1 MDKMFFAHLCAI
13 IMVSISVGLL
23 VVAGLYG
30 NVISL
35 GLAAGLSLASILLY
49 LTGILLPPRCLK

>member
-49 LTGILLPPRCLK
+49 LTGIMPVE